1 MKVKKQILLK
11 DIFRLHFYKQ
21 DLMSIY
27 LPLVETYKILCGF
40 SQVKKPSYDSSRLK
54 LIDFDTTFTKFK
66 LYVQYNNIGLTHA
79 SNSLH

>member
-40 SQVKKPSYDSSRLK
+40 SQVK
-54 LIDFDTTFTKFK
+54 
-66 LYVQYNNIGLTHA
+66 N
-79 SNSLH
+79 LHITLQEMCRGFLFSWEMWYHKSVLPGTGAG